1 MVCLA
6 KAASHCPW
14 LPLVPWSLAPGR
26 RSLWRQPPKPS
37 VSRKTTW
44 YSPERFLA
52 AHKIV
57 ETSLTESEGNCTANL
72 RYLTV
77 FCTFQAAL
85 HPPYFSHS
93 TRTWCS
99 SCPAFS
105 EKRQDW
111 VQEGRAYS
119 ICYIEGNRSPKR
131 NESRDCRRE
140 VPTTGRDHGPLTRP
154 GRLPVGPPTDLR
166 QRQGRRAQGR
176 AQADHWPARRGAAR
190 AAGAGGS
197 PADRL
202 QGRRRRLRLGERRAG
217 ARQAP
222 RGLGRV
228 CPRA

>member
-57 ETSLTESEGNCTANL
+57 ETSLTESEGNCTTNL

-85 HPPYFSHS
+85 HPPVLFAQH
-93 TRTWCS
+93 
-99 SCPAFS
+99 PHV
-105 EKRQDW
+105 
-111 VQEGRAYS
+111 VQF
-119 ICYIEGNRSPKR
+119 
-131 NESRDCRRE
+131 
-140 VPTTGRDHGPLTRP
+140 VP
-154 GRLPVGPPTDLR
+154 
-166 QRQGRRAQGR
+166 
-176 AQADHWPARRGAAR
+176 
-190 AAGAGGS
+190 
-197 PADRL
+197 RL
-202 QGRRRRLRLGERRAG
+202 QRE
-217 ARQAP
+217 AP
-222 RGLGRV
+222 GLGTR
-228 CPRA
+228 RSGILDML